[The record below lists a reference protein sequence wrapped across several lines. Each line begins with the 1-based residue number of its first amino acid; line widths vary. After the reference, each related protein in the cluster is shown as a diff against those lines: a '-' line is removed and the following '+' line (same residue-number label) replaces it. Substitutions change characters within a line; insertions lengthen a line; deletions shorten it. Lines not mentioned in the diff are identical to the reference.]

1 MIRFFLEKWK
11 ITFAKATNKL
21 PTMSSSSSFPI
32 PDKWMSLY
40 IPVVPSDLSIGGLLM
55 NNEMA
60 FQYYFENMLPMG
72 KVSRVDF
79 ITRVGE
85 HSVTSAFVHFSAW
98 FESSYVSQDMRS
110 KLETDGTVR
119 MDGGVGPAGYAGF
132 VSSSDPEKARF
143 INIKINKA
151 PIQRVVEIPKNIH
164 QIINNY
170 GLMEGVI
177 SEQHER
183 LVELGSLVDR
193 LRQTILDMESSE
205 GPAPAIIDSED
216 GGPMELSELA

>member
-1 MIRFFLEKWK
+1 
-11 ITFAKATNKL
+11 
-21 PTMSSSSSFPI
+21 MSSSSVSQ
-32 PDKWMSLY
+32 DWMSLY

-79 ITRVGE
+79 VTRAGD
-85 HSVTSAFVHFSAW
+85 HRVTSAFVHFSAW
-98 FESSYVSQDMRS
+98 FDGGYVSQDMRS

-119 MDGGVGPAGYAGF
+119 MDGGVSPTGYLGF
-132 VSSSDPEKARF
+132 VSSSDPNKARF

-205 GPAPAIIDSED
+205 GPVPAIVEQ
-216 GGPMELSELA
+216 GPMQLAELA

>member
-1 MIRFFLEKWK
+1 
-11 ITFAKATNKL
+11 
-21 PTMSSSSSFPI
+21 MSSSSFTI

-40 IPVVPSDLSIGGLLM
+40 IPVVPSDLSIGGILM

-79 ITRVGE
+79 INRVGD

-98 FESSYVSQDMRS
+98 FQESPVYRDMRS
-110 KLETDGTVR
+110 KLESDGIVR
-119 MDGGVGPAGYAGF
+119 MDGGVGHNGYAGF
-132 VSSSDPEKARF
+132 VSRSDPEKARF
-143 INIKINKA
+143 ITLKINKV
-151 PIQRVVEIPKNIH
+151 PIQRVTEIPKNIH

-193 LRQTILDMESSE
+193 LRQTIMDMESSE
-205 GPAPAIIDSED
+205 GPVSAVVEQED
-216 GGPMELSELA
+216 GGPMELAELA

>member
-1 MIRFFLEKWK
+1 
-11 ITFAKATNKL
+11 
-21 PTMSSSSSFPI
+21 MSSSSSSQ
-32 PDKWMSLY
+32 DWMSLY

-79 ITRVGE
+79 VTRPAKAGD
-85 HSVTSAFVHFSAW
+85 HSVTSAFVHFSVW
-98 FESSYVSQDMRS
+98 FESGYVCQDMRS

-119 MDGGVGPAGYAGF
+119 MDGGVGPNGYAGF

-170 GLMEGVI
+170 GMMEGVI

-205 GPAPAIIDSED
+205 GPMSAVVEQ
-216 GGPMELSELA
+216 GPMQLAELA

>member
-1 MIRFFLEKWK
+1 
-11 ITFAKATNKL
+11 
-21 PTMSSSSSFPI
+21 
-32 PDKWMSLY
+32 
-40 IPVVPSDLSIGGLLM
+40 M

-79 ITRVGE
+79 VTRAATVGD
-85 HSVTSAFVHFSAW
+85 HSVTSAFVHFSVW
-98 FESSYVSQDMRS
+98 FERGYVCQDMRS

-119 MDGGVGPAGYAGF
+119 MDGGVGPDGYVGF
-132 VSSSDPEKARF
+132 VSSSDPEKSRF

-151 PIQRVVEIPKNIH
+151 PIQRVAEIPKNIH

-177 SEQHER
+177 SEQYER
-183 LVELGSLVDR
+183 IDELSALVAR
-193 LRQTILDMESSE
+193 LRQTILEFESSE
-205 GPAPAIIDSED
+205 GPTAAPAVIESED
-216 GGPMELSELA
+216 AGPMEVTELA

>member
-1 MIRFFLEKWK
+1 
-11 ITFAKATNKL
+11 
-21 PTMSSSSSFPI
+21 MSSSSVSQ
-32 PDKWMSLY
+32 DWMSLY
-40 IPVVPSDLSIGGLLM
+40 IPVVPSDLCIGGLLM

-79 ITRVGE
+79 VTRPAKAGD

-98 FESSYVSQDMRS
+98 FESSYVCQDMRS
-110 KLETDGTVR
+110 KLESDGTVR
-119 MDGGVGPAGYAGF
+119 MDGGVGPNGYAGF

-183 LVELGSLVDR
+183 LVELGSLVDC

-205 GPAPAIIDSED
+205 GPLPAVVEQED
-216 GGPMELSELA
+216 GGPMVVAELA